1 MKMKKQI
8 LYLSLLVC
16 AFTSMAQT
24 TKLNYE
30 ELDEKYAEKLSTL
43 DGAVETL
50 YSVISGPKGEN
61 RNWELLRY
69 LFHPQAKFIS
79 SGKRKDGSYGARY
92 VTMDF
97 YVENSGKW
105 MLENGFFENE
115 LHRVTEQFGQ
125 IAHVF
130 STYECFNNKD
140 DKEPFM
146 RGINSIQLMNTG
158 KRWAVMS
165 IYFTQETP
173 ENPIPKKYL
182 PAK

>member
-1 MKMKKQI
+1 MKKKV
-8 LYLSLLVC
+8 LFLTLFVW
-16 AFTSMAQT
+16 AFNSMAQT
-24 TKLNYE
+24 AKIDYE
-30 ELDEKYAEKLSTL
+30 ALDKKYAQQLSTL
-43 DGAVETL
+43 DDAVETL
-50 YSVISGPKGEN
+50 YNVISGPKGDD

-69 LFHPQAKFIS
+69 LFHPQAKFIT
-79 SGKRKDGSYGARY
+79 SGKKKDGSYGARY
-92 VTMDF
+92 VDMDF
-97 YVENSGKW
+97 YIENSGKW

-130 STYECFNNKD
+130 STYECFNSED
-140 DKEPFM
+140 DQKPFM
-146 RGINSIQLMNTG
+146 RGINSIQFMNTG

-182 PAK
+182 PAH